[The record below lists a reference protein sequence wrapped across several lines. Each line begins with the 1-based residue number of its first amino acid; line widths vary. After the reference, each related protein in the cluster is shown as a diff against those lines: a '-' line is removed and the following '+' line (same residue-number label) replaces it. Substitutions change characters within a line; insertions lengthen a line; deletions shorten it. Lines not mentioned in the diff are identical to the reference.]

1 MPPFALA
8 AGLTQGV
15 NVLREAGNRLVGIPE
30 IAGSLAGSRRPK
42 KLRIRVVILRDEQGK
57 PVATAEDVEP
67 SLAEARRVLR
77 EGLAIDLLAAA
88 EPLVRTLEAPA
99 PAAALDSPC
108 AEGSYKADFG
118 EGGAFFRRHR
128 RAGQRLTG
136 SGGPITVFVVRD
148 VLGKAGCSLGPLVDY
163 VTVDMTALQE
173 RASASSPTSWPTP
186 AASPIRAQP
195 RTSCCRA
202 GWATACSPGRSRSSA
217 APGTSP
223 TAEPLKPTVTRE
235 RALSLRPVSCR

>member
-8 AGLTQGV
+8 AGLTQWV
-15 NVLREAGNRLVGIPE
+15 NVLREAGNRLVGIQE

-57 PVATAEDVEP
+57 PVATAEAVEP
-67 SLAEARRVLR
+67 NLVEARRLLR
-77 EGLAIDLLAAA
+77 EGLAIDLVAAV
-88 EPLVRTLEAPA
+88 EPLVCTLEAPA

-128 RAGQRLTG
+128 EPGGLTG
-136 SGGPITVFVVRD
+136 SGGPITAFVVRD

-163 VTVDMTALQE
+163 VTVDTTALTGTRLRVLAHE
-173 RASASSPTSWPTP
+173 LAH
-186 AASPIRAQP
+186 
-195 RTSCCRA
+195 
-202 GWATACSPGRSRSSA
+202 ACGLPHSSA
-217 APGTSP
+217 AENLMLPSRMGDRLQPWQIAVLRSSRH
-223 TAEPLKPTVTRE
+223 VTYR
-235 RALSLRPVSCR
+235 